1 MKMDFREQSIKELA
15 SDMASGAKSAR
26 EVVEASFARIEEANG
41 EINAFV
47 SLDHDGALSAAIA
60 IDERRARGDV
70 LPPLAG
76 IPIGVKD
83 LEDAK
88 GLATTYGSACYRDAA
103 PATVDSALVARLK
116 AAGCIVVGKTNT
128 PEFGWTAK
136 TNNAVF
142 GLTKNP
148 WNLAHSPGGSSGGT
162 AAALA
167 AGMVPLATGSDG
179 GGSIR
184 IPAAACGLAGMKTS
198 FGRVPQADA
207 EAPAWLD
214 LSSKGP
220 MALRFSDITD
230 VLNLVIGPDPR
241 DSTSLPALDKALG
254 TRIGR
259 PLRVAWSK
267 DLGYGETD
275 TEVLAACTSALHA
288 LEGAGV
294 QVVEIDHVFHE
305 DPLDAWL
312 SIVGACLERSFA
324 PFAGTP
330 AAAEADPILQM
341 IVAGGGALTARGLI
355 EAIDT
360 RHLLTANLVSALS
373 GYDLLLCP
381 VSAGVTPETALD
393 GMGTVNGEST
403 INWVQYT
410 YPFNMTRSPAASVP
424 VGLSSSGVPIGL
436 QVVGNWLDDHLV
448 LELCN
453 LLEQVMPFT
462 HRASI

>member
-1 MKMDFREQSIKELA
+1 MDFREHSVKELA
-15 SDMASGAKSAR
+15 SEIASGARSAR
-26 EVVEASFARIEEANG
+26 EVVEASFDRIDATNG
-41 EINAFV
+41 LVNAFV
-47 SLDHDGALSAAIA
+47 NVDREGALLAADA
-60 IDERRARGDV
+60 VDARRARGEA

-83 LEDAK
+83 LEDAQ
-88 GLATTYGSACYRDAA
+88 GLPTTYGSACYRDAA

-148 WNLAHSPGGSSGGT
+148 WNLHHSPGGSSGGT

-184 IPAAACGLAGMKTS
+184 IPAASCGLAGMKTS

-207 EAPAWLD
+207 EAPGWLD
-214 LSSKGP
+214 LSAKGP
-220 MALRFSDITD
+220 MALRFSDVTQ
-230 VLNLVIGPDPR
+230 VLNLVVGPDPR
-241 DSTSLPALDKALG
+241 DSTSLPALDRPLG
-254 TRIGR
+254 VNAGR

-267 DLGYGETD
+267 DLGYGQTD
-275 TEVLAACTSALHA
+275 TEVLAACTSALRA
-288 LEGAGV
+288 LEDAGV
-294 QVVEIDHVFHE
+294 EVIEIDKVFSE
-305 DPLDAWL
+305 DPLNPWL
-312 SIVGACLERSFA
+312 SIVGACLDRSFA
-324 PFAGTP
+324 PFAGSA

-341 IVAGGGALTARGLI
+341 IVAGGGALSARGLI

-360 RHLLTANLVSALS
+360 RHFLTAELAAILG

-381 VSAGVTPETALD
+381 VTAGVTPETALD
-393 GMGTVNGEST
+393 GMGTVNGETT

-424 VGLSSSGVPIGL
+424 VGVSASGVPIGL

-453 LLEQVMPFT
+453 LLETVMPFT
-462 HRASI
+462 QRASI